1 MTDETQGINFSDIV
15 VPTVKNYMQET
26 NTPGMSAAIVYT
38 GENCAPFSFGFIDTE
53 QSTAVTQ
60 TTIFGLGSVT
70 KVFTSILLQSAVN
83 ANKMDLTDYVTKYL
97 PPAVGEQGTD
107 ISSVTLQDL
116 ATHTAGMPDEGGSQP
131 ASTLF
136 ADEPPSQKLV
146 EWWEAFRAK
155 PGIGTCWRYS
165 NIGFVTLGYAV
176 GGCDPNEYNQQL
188 ATVIT
193 TPLNMPNTASSVSG
207 ETVAQGYKGNPKT
220 TTIVEQMPADLKS
233 NAVDMQTFLNA
244 CVFPDQQSSI
254 GSAIL
259 GTQKS
264 YYKGKKCEPNT
275 PLKFQMGLAWQIFEM
290 TSGGNSYQLLA
301 KDGAAGGYDAW
312 IGVIPNL
319 TGVVLLS
326 NKFMVHSPAPNDI
339 QATGRS
345 ILQQILDAMNG
356 Q

>member
-1 MTDETQGINFSDIV
+1 MADQVQEINFADIV
-15 VPTVKNYMQET
+15 GPTVQDYMKGT

-38 GENCAPFSFGFIDTE
+38 GETCAPFSFGFIDKKK
-53 QSTAVTQ
+53 SAAVTE

-83 ANKMDLTDYVTKYL
+83 ADKMDLTDYVTKYL
-97 PPAVGEQGTD
+97 PPEVGEQGTD

-136 ADEPPSQKLV
+136 TDEPPSQKLIQ
-146 EWWEAFRAK
+146 WWEAFQAQ
-155 PGIGTCWRYS
+155 PAIGTCWRYS

-176 GGCDPNEYNQQL
+176 GGYKPNQYNQQL
-188 ATVIT
+188 ASVIT
-193 TPLNMPNTASSVSG
+193 TPLNMPHTASSVSG
-207 ETVAQGYKGNPKT
+207 ETVAQGYKGNPET
-220 TTIVEQMPADLKS
+220 TTRVHKMPADLKS

-259 GTQKS
+259 GTQKI
-264 YYKGKKCEPNT
+264 YYKGNNCDGNAT
-275 PLKFQMGLAWQIFEM
+275 LKFQMGLAWQIFEM
-290 TSGGNSYQLLA
+290 TSGNNSYQLLA
-301 KDGAAGGYDAW
+301 KDGEAGGYDAW
-312 IGVIPNL
+312 IGVIPDL

-326 NKFMVHSPAPNDI
+326 NKYMVASPAPNNI
-339 QATGRS
+339 EATGRS

-356 Q
+356 